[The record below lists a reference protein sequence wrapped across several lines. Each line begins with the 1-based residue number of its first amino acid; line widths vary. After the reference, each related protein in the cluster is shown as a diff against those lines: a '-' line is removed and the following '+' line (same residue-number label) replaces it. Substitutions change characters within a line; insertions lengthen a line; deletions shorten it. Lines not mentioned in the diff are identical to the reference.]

1 MPSRV
6 MIFVDGA
13 NLDSER
19 LFSAPGLSL
28 DFAKLAPALVRQV
41 GEDASYEGAYY
52 YCSVA
57 PIEHLATSEER
68 ERARRREGF
77 LQAREYK
84 PGYTVK
90 KLKKVRRPIKCPSC
104 GKDKDVHVSC
114 PECGPSDAVFIE
126 KGVDVALATDMMS
139 LGVQDAYDVAVLVS
153 NDRDFAPAVEFLRSK
168 GKKVYHAQ
176 FNPDHSRNL
185 RRVCF
190 TTINLAS
197 LARDIERPA
206 SGPLSR
212 RQHHP
217 PGPEG

>member
-1 MPSRV
+1 MPTRV
-6 MIFVDGA
+6 MVFIDGA

-19 LFSAPGLSL
+19 IFSAPGLSL
-28 DFAKLAPALVRQV
+28 DFGRLACALVRQV

-57 PIEHLATSEER
+57 PIERLATSEER
-68 ERARRREGF
+68 ERARKRAGF
-77 LQAREYK
+77 LQALEYK

-90 KLKKVRRPIKCPSC
+90 KLKKVQRPIKCPSC
-104 GKDKDVHVSC
+104 GKDKGVHVAC
-114 PECGPSDAVFIE
+114 PDCGPSDTVLIE

-153 NDRDFAPAVEFLRSK
+153 NDGDFGPAVEFLRGK

-190 TTINLAS
+190 TTINLAT
-197 LARDIERPA
+197 LASEIARPA
-206 SGPLSR
+206 SRPSSHPHR
-212 RQHHP
+212 RM